1 MTYTAV
7 TKPQAR
13 VEGRDKVSGGTVYA
27 ADVTLSD
34 TLWARVLRSPLPH
47 ARILS
52 VDATAARALPGVRL
66 VLTGQDLPAHLVGL
80 RMRDM
85 PLLARD
91 KVRFVGEPVAVVA
104 AEDAETAEE
113 ALELIAVEYQELP
126 GVFDPEEALR
136 PGAPLI
142 HEDPA
147 SYDGAPG
154 NRPDLPNLQSY
165 VVWEHGDLAEGFRKA
180 DRVFEHTFSTPLTHH
195 GYLEPHACTVW
206 VHPGGQVEV
215 WASNKGPYGLRDFLI
230 RQFDAPAQE
239 VKVHVMPVGGDFG
252 GKQSL
257 VDVPLCYL
265 LSQQLHRPV
274 KLVATYA
281 EELMA
286 IAHRHP
292 AVMTVKTGVKLDGT
306 LCAMDLRV
314 LFSGGAYAAFKPNLQ
329 VTVQG
334 ARQAASCY
342 RVPAIHVEDF
352 CVYTNQVS
360 CGQDRTPGGPQVTFA
375 VESHLDIIARELGM
389 DPAEFRL
396 KNLIEEGEPTPL
408 GQKWAQI
415 RAKETL
421 RKAMEA
427 SGWSDPKPGP
437 LHGRGV
443 AVYERSAGAGR
454 SSAAISVDPQ
464 GAVTLVVTLPDTGQ
478 GAYTVLQQIVAET
491 LAVPIDQVG
500 VQVGDTDTLPFEAG
514 VGGSKTTNSAGR
526 AAYDAALDTVA
537 ALSEAAA
544 AHWGCD
550 VEQVQHVDG
559 RFTGPGGQALS
570 FKEAVGLAT
579 AGGAEPLYRMS
590 QFVPPEERTVT
601 AYCAQVAEVEV
612 DPETGQVRLQRLV
625 TVHDVGTVLN
635 PITHQGQVAGGI
647 IQGMG
652 FALQEETPMVDGHP
666 AAVHMGDFKLP
677 TSQDI
682 PLLETVLITDA
693 AGPVPFQGKAIG
705 ELPNVPTAA
714 AIANA
719 IHDAV
724 GVRVYHLPITAEKVV
739 RARKGDPKPGAGAAS

>member
-1 MTYTAV
+1 
-7 TKPQAR
+7 
-13 VEGRDKVSGGTVYA
+13 
-27 ADVTLSD
+27 
-34 TLWARVLRSPLPH
+34 
-47 ARILS
+47 
-52 VDATAARALPGVRL
+52 
-66 VLTGQDLPAHLVGL
+66 
-80 RMRDM
+80 MRDM

-104 AEDAETAEE
+104 ADDPETAEE
-113 ALELIAVEYQELP
+113 ALELIVVEYQELP
-126 GVFDPEEALR
+126 GVFDPEEALK
-136 PGAPLI
+136 PDAPRI

-154 NRPDLPNLQSY
+154 NRPDLSNLQSY
-165 VVWEHGDLAEGFRKA
+165 VAWDHGDLEAGFKEA

-230 RQFDAPAQE
+230 KHLDAPAEE

-265 LSQQLHRPV
+265 LSQQLHLPV
-274 KLVATYA
+274 KLVSTYA
-281 EELMA
+281 EELTA
-286 IAHRHP
+286 IPHRHP

-306 LCAMDLRV
+306 LCAMELRV
-314 LFSGGAYAAFKPNLQ
+314 LFSGGAYAAFKPNVQ

-342 RVPAIHVEDF
+342 RIPAIHVEDY

-360 CGQDRTPGGPQVTFA
+360 CNQDRTPGGPQVVFA

-389 DPAEFRL
+389 DPAEFRM

-408 GQKWAQI
+408 GQNWSQI

-427 SGWSDPKPGP
+427 SAWSEPKPSP
-437 LHGRGV
+437 RHGRGV
-443 AVYERSAGAGR
+443 AMFERSAGAGR

-464 GAVTLVVTLPDTGQ
+464 GAVTLVLTIPDTGP
-478 GAYTVLQQIVAET
+478 GAHTVMQQIVAET
-491 LAVPIDQVG
+491 LGVPLDQVG

-514 VGGSKTTNSAGR
+514 VGGSKTTNSGGR
-526 AAYDAALDTVA
+526 AAYDAAQATVL

-544 AHWGCD
+544 AHWGCP

-559 RFTGPGGQALS
+559 RFTGPGAQSVS
-570 FKEAVGLAT
+570 FQEAVLLAT
-579 AGGAEPLYRMS
+579 GGGAEPLYRMS
-590 QFVPPEERTVT
+590 QFEPPEARTVT
-601 AYCAQVAEVEV
+601 SFCAQVAEVEV

-652 FALQEETPMVDGHP
+652 FGLQEETPMIDGYV
-666 AAVHMGDFKLP
+666 AAAHLGDFKLP
-677 TSQDI
+677 TTRDV
-682 PLLETVLITDA
+682 PVLETVLIKDA
-693 AGPVPFQGKAIG
+693 PGPTPYEGKAIG

-719 IHDAV
+719 VYDAV
-724 GVRVYHLPITAEKVV
+724 GVRVYDLPITAEKVV
-739 RARKGDPKPGAGAAS
+739 RARKGGPPR